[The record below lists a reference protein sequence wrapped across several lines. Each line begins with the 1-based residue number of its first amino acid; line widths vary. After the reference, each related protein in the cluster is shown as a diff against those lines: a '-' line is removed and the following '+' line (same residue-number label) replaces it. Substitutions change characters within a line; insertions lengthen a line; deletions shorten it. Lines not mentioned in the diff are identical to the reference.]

1 MNVLIVLAGVV
12 GALTTIGHFV
22 VGSRRFLAPM
32 LAAPIEDVPR
42 KVMHCVF
49 HYVSTHL
56 ILSTVALFL
65 VGFGVD
71 VGPGSQ
77 ALVRFIAISYL
88 VFALWQLVI
97 AVGSG
102 IPRAPLKLFQWVF
115 FVLIA
120 VLSWLGVG

>member
-12 GALTTIGHFV
+12 GALTTVGHFV

-49 HYVSTHL
+49 HYISTYL
-56 ILSTVALFL
+56 VLSTAALLL
-65 VGFGVD
+65 VGFGAC
-71 VGPGSQ
+71 VGEGTT
-77 ALVRFIAISYL
+77 ALVQFIAINYL
-88 VFALWQLVI
+88 VFALWQLLI
-97 AVGSG
+97 AFGSG

-115 FVLIA
+115 FLLIA
-120 VLSWLGVG
+120 VLSWLGV